1 MLCVCR
7 RCRHFQLTSS
17 AGLDEKHL
25 WLVLQQRTM
34 SIVKGFENQVQL
46 KVESISDLAHVLALN
61 VMLTVKPQI

>member
-1 MLCVCR
+1 MFCVCR

-34 SIVKGFENQVQL
+34 CIVKGFENPVQL

-61 VMLTVKPQI
+61 ITLTVKTQI